1 MKLLILNLLGIAVVI
16 GFMWLISFDRK
27 AVDFKRTA
35 IALVFQVLMA
45 GVLVKLP
52 AGRAV
57 IMKISDAVVTVLNYG
72 SEGIQFVFGSLGDPG
87 APTGFIFA
95 FQTLANIVFIS
106 GLVGVLY
113 YTGILGF
120 VVSKIGFVIGK
131 LFKTSEAES
140 FVSVANM
147 FLGQTDSPILVSK
160 YLDFMTESEIM
171 LVLVSGMGS
180 MSVSIIAGY
189 TALGIPMQYLLIASS
204 LVPVSSIIL
213 SKILLPQ
220 TEELQE
226 VGQVKMDNKSGNEN
240 VMDALA
246 AGAMDGMNM
255 AMAIGASLIAII
267 SIVALLNGILGKF
280 NLSLELILSYLF
292 APVGYLM
299 GLTGGEVLQAG
310 ELLGSKLILNEF
322 VAFDRLAPLLDAMS
336 PRTALMLSVSL
347 AGFANVGSI
356 GMCIS
361 GISVLC
367 PEKRPVLAKLAVKA
381 MLAGFCVSL
390 LSAMLCGLWMIF

>member
-1 MKLLILNLLGIAVVI
+1 MNFVLNLLGIAVVI
-16 GFMWLISFDRK
+16 AFMWLISFDRK
-27 AVDFKRTA
+27 AVNFKRIG
-35 IALVFQVLMA
+35 IALIFQVLMA

-52 AGRAV
+52 GGRAV
-57 IMKISDAVVTVLNYG
+57 IAKVSDAVVKVLGYG
-72 SEGIQFVFGSLGDPG
+72 SEGIQFVFGSLGMPE

-113 YTGILGF
+113 YTGVLGF
-120 VVSKIGFVIGK
+120 IVSKIGFVIGK
-131 LFKTSEAES
+131 IFKTSEVES
-140 FVSVANM
+140 FVAVANM

-160 YLDFMTESEIM
+160 YLNFMTDSEIM

-189 TALGIPMQYLLIASS
+189 TALGIPMQYLLIAST

-213 SKILLPQ
+213 SKVLLPQ
-220 TEELQE
+220 TDDYKE
-226 VGQVKMDNKSGNEN
+226 VGEVKMDSKGDNEN
-240 VMDALA
+240 VMDALSS
-246 AGAMDGMNM
+246 GALDGMNM

-267 SIVALLNGILGKF
+267 SIVALINGILGIF
-280 NLSLELILSYLF
+280 NLSLELILSYIF
-292 APVGYLM
+292 APIGYLM
-299 GLTGGEVLQAG
+299 GLPSSEVLKAG

-322 VAFDRLAPLLDAMS
+322 VAFGKLAPLLETFN
-336 PRTALMLSVSL
+336 PRTAMMLSVAL
-347 AGFANVGSI
+347 AGFANVSSI
-356 GMCIS
+356 GICIS

-367 PEKRPVLAKLAVKA
+367 PEKRPILAKLAFRA

-390 LSAMLCGLWMIF
+390 LSSMLVGLWMLF